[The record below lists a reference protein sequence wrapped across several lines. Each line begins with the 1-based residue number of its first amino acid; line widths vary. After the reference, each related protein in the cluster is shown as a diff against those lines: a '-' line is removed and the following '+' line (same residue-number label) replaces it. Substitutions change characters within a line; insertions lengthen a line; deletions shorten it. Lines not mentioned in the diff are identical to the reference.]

1 VTKRI
6 ARRSGLI
13 GNEAVKT
20 MSNESTGDEPV
31 CAANLPTVLGEVLA
45 SVPITDI
52 HTHIYPARFK
62 ELSLWG
68 IDELL
73 TYHYLVAE
81 FFRFSDMGYDDFYA
95 LPKARQAELVWTTL
109 FVDNSPVSEAARGVL
124 TILDKLGLD
133 VASRDLAAYRAW
145 FAAQDHHDY
154 IGKVFEIAGVKDVVM
169 TNDPFDPTEREY
181 WEGPANG
188 DARFKAVLRLDP
200 LLNDYANSWRQLAAW
215 GYAVE
220 ATMNAQSV
228 GEIRRFLRDW
238 IGKLDA
244 LYLAASLPP
253 DFAYPEDSL
262 RGRCIEECI
271 LPVCRETGRPFALM
285 VGAKPAVNPKLRVA
299 GWGAGRANAV
309 AVENLC
315 RQNPDNKFLVTM
327 LSRENQHEL
336 CVLARK
342 FRNLLL
348 FGCWWFLNNP
358 VIIEDMTRMRM
369 EMLGFSFVPQHSDAR
384 VIDQLIYKW
393 CHSKAILHKVLCDKY
408 GDLLAAGWQPT
419 RAEITRDAEA
429 WLGGTFRRFIGR

>member
-1 VTKRI
+1 MN
-6 ARRSGLI
+6 
-13 GNEAVKT
+13 NERVSAQ
-20 MSNESTGDEPV
+20 
-31 CAANLPTVLGEVLA
+31 NLQTVLGEVLA
-45 SVPITDI
+45 STPITDI
-52 HTHIYPARFK
+52 HTHIYPAEFK

-73 TYHYLVAE
+73 TYHYLLAE
-81 FFRFSDMGYDDFYA
+81 FFRFSDMAYDDFYN
-95 LPKARQAELVWTTL
+95 LPKGRQAELVWATL

-133 VASRDLAAYRAW
+133 VASRDLQSYRAY
-145 FAAQDHHDY
+145 FAAMDRRNY
-154 IGKVFEIAGVKDVVM
+154 IGKVLEISGVNEIVM
-169 TNDPFDPTEREY
+169 TNDPFDRTEREY
-181 WEGPANG
+181 WEKRGNS
-188 DARFKAVLRLDP
+188 DTRFKAVLRLDP
-200 LLNDYANSWRQLAAW
+200 LLNDYANSWRQLVEW

-220 ATMNAQSV
+220 ATMNEQSI

-253 DFAYPEDSL
+253 EFAYPEDSL
-262 RGRCIEECI
+262 RGKCIRECI
-271 LPVCRETGRPFALM
+271 LPVCKELGRPFALM
-285 VGAKPAVNPKLRVA
+285 VGAKPAVNAKLRVA
-299 GWGAGRANAV
+299 GWGAGRANAT

-315 RQNPDNKFLVTM
+315 RENPDNKFLVTM

-336 CVLARK
+336 CILARK
-342 FRNLLL
+342 FRNMLL

-393 CHSKAILHKVLCDKY
+393 CHSKAIMHKVLFDKY
-408 GDLLAAGWQPT
+408 SDLLASGWHL
-419 RAEITRDAEA
+419 TRDEIARDVEN
-429 WLGGTFRRFIGR
+429 WLGKTFWRFIGR

>member
-1 VTKRI
+1 MN
-6 ARRSGLI
+6 
-13 GNEAVKT
+13 NERVSAQ
-20 MSNESTGDEPV
+20 D
-31 CAANLPTVLGEVLA
+31 LQTVLGEVLA
-45 SVPITDI
+45 CTPITDI
-52 HTHIYPARFK
+52 HTHIYPAEFK

-81 FFRFSDMGYDDFYA
+81 FFRFSDMAYDDFYS
-95 LPKARQAELVWTTL
+95 LPKGRQAELVWATL

-124 TILDKLGLD
+124 TILEKLGLD
-133 VASRDLAAYRAW
+133 VANRDLQSYRAY
-145 FAAQDHHDY
+145 FAAMDRRDY
-154 IGKVFEIAGVKDVVM
+154 IGKVLEISGVNEIVM
-169 TNDPFDPTEREY
+169 TNDPFDRTEREY
-181 WEGPANG
+181 WEKQGNS
-188 DARFKAVLRLDP
+188 DTRFKAVLRLDP
-200 LLNDYANSWRQLAAW
+200 LLNDYANSWRQLVEW

-220 ATMNAQSV
+220 ATMNEQSI

-253 DFAYPEDSL
+253 EFAYPEDSL
-262 RGRCIEECI
+262 RGKCIRECI
-271 LPVCRETGRPFALM
+271 LPVCKELGRPFALM
-285 VGAKPAVNPKLRVA
+285 VGAKPAVNAKLRVA
-299 GWGAGRANAV
+299 GWGAGRANAT

-315 RQNPDNKFLVTM
+315 RENPDNKFLVTM

-342 FRNLLL
+342 FRNMLL

-393 CHSKAILHKVLCDKY
+393 CHSKAIMHKVLFDKY
-408 GDLLAAGWQPT
+408 SDLLASGWHLT
-419 RAEITRDAEA
+419 RDEITRDVEN
-429 WLGGTFRRFIGR
+429 WLGKTFWRFIGR

>member
-1 VTKRI
+1 MN
-6 ARRSGLI
+6 
-13 GNEAVKT
+13 NERVSAQ
-20 MSNESTGDEPV
+20 
-31 CAANLPTVLGEVLA
+31 NLQTVLGEVLA
-45 SVPITDI
+45 STPITDI
-52 HTHIYPARFK
+52 HTHIYPAEFK

-81 FFRFSDMGYDDFYA
+81 FFRFSDMAYDDFYD
-95 LPKARQAELVWTTL
+95 LPKGRQAELVWATL
-109 FVDNSPVSEAARGVL
+109 FVDISPVSEAARGVL

-133 VASRDLAAYRAW
+133 VASRDLQSYRAY
-145 FAAQDHHDY
+145 FAAMDRRDY
-154 IGKVFEIAGVKDVVM
+154 IGKVLEISGVNEIVM
-169 TNDPFDPTEREY
+169 TNDPFDRIEREY
-181 WEGPANG
+181 WEKLGNS
-188 DARFKAVLRLDP
+188 DTRFKAVLRLDP
-200 LLNDYANSWRQLAAW
+200 LLNDYANSWRQLVEW
-215 GYAVE
+215 GYIVE

-253 DFAYPEDSL
+253 EFAYPEDSL
-262 RGRCIEECI
+262 RGKCIRECI
-271 LPVCRETGRPFALM
+271 LPVCKELGRPFALM
-285 VGAKPAVNPKLRVA
+285 VGAKPAVNAKLRVA
-299 GWGAGRANAV
+299 GWGAGRANAS

-315 RQNPDNKFLVTM
+315 RENPDNKFLVTM

-342 FRNLLL
+342 FRNMLL

-393 CHSKAILHKVLCDKY
+393 CHSKAIMHKVLFDKY
-408 GDLLAAGWQPT
+408 SDLLASGWHLT
-419 RAEITRDAEA
+419 RDEITRDVEN
-429 WLGGTFRRFIGR
+429 WLGKTFWRFIGR

>member
-1 VTKRI
+1 MNEIMTNNDTVDR
-6 ARRSGLI
+6 
-13 GNEAVKT
+13 GN
-20 MSNESTGDEPV
+20 
-31 CAANLPTVLGEVLA
+31 LQIVLGEVLD

-52 HTHIYPARFK
+52 HTHIYPAEFK

-81 FFRFSDMGYDDFYA
+81 FFRFSDMDYDDFYN
-95 LPKARQAELVWTTL
+95 LPKSRQAELVWATL
-109 FVDNSPVSEAARGVL
+109 FVDNSPVSEATRGVL

-133 VASRDLAAYRAW
+133 VASRDLQSYRAY
-145 FAAQDHHDY
+145 FAAMDRRDY
-154 IGKVFEIAGVKDVVM
+154 IGKVLEISGVNEIVM
-169 TNDPFDPTEREY
+169 TNDPFDRTEREY
-181 WEGPANG
+181 WEKQGNS
-188 DARFKAVLRLDP
+188 DTRFKAVLRLDP
-200 LLNDYANSWRQLAAW
+200 LLNDYANSWRQLVDW

-220 ATMNAQSV
+220 STMNEQSI

-253 DFAYPEDSL
+253 EFAYPEDSL
-262 RGRCIEECI
+262 RGKCIRECI
-271 LPVCRETGRPFALM
+271 LPVCKELGRPFALM
-285 VGAKPAVNPKLRVA
+285 VGAKPAVNAKLRVA
-299 GWGAGRANAV
+299 GWGAGRANAT

-315 RQNPDNKFLVTM
+315 RENPDNKFLVTM

-342 FRNLLL
+342 FKNLLL

-393 CHSKAILHKVLCDKY
+393 LHSKAIIQRVLFDKY
-408 GDLLAAGWQPT
+408 DDLLATGWVLT
-419 RAEITRDAEA
+419 RTEIRRDVEN
-429 WLGGTFRRFIGR
+429 WLGKTFWNFIGR

>member
-1 VTKRI
+1 MMNK
-6 ARRSGLI
+6 
-13 GNEAVKT
+13 
-20 MSNESTGDEPV
+20 ESVSTQ
-31 CAANLPTVLGEVLA
+31 NLRTVLGEILDAVE
-45 SVPITDI
+45 ITDI
-52 HTHIYPARFK
+52 HTHIYPAEFK

-81 FFRFSDMGYDDFYA
+81 FFRFSEMAYDDFYT
-95 LPKARQAELVWTTL
+95 LPKGRQAELVWATL
-109 FVDNSPVSEAARGVL
+109 FIDNSPVGEAARGVL
-124 TILDKLGLD
+124 TILNKLGLD
-133 VASRDLAAYRAW
+133 VASRDLQAYRAY
-145 FAAQDHHDY
+145 FAAMDRRDY
-154 IGKVFEIAGVKDVVM
+154 IDKVLEISGVTSVVM
-169 TNDPFDPTEREY
+169 TNDPFDRTERNY
-181 WEGPANG
+181 WETLGNT
-188 DARFKAVLRLDP
+188 DSRFKAVLRLDP
-200 LLNDYANSWRQLAAW
+200 LLNDYANSWRQLVEW

-220 ATMNAQSV
+220 ATMNTQSV

-238 IGKLDA
+238 IGKIDA

-253 DFAYPEDSL
+253 EFAYPEDSL
-262 RGRCIEECI
+262 RGRCIDECI

-299 GWGAGRANAV
+299 GWGAGRSSAL

-315 RQNPDNKFLVTM
+315 RSNPDNKFLVTM

-358 VIIEDMTRMRM
+358 VIIEDMTRMRI

-393 CHSKAILHKVLCDKY
+393 CHSKAILNKVLFDKY
-408 GDLLAAGWQPT
+408 TDLLDSGWQLT
-419 RAEITRDAEA
+419 RGEVQRDLEN
-429 WLGGTFRRFIGR
+429 WLGKTFWNFIGRPQSGRR

>member
-1 VTKRI
+1 MN
-6 ARRSGLI
+6 
-13 GNEAVKT
+13 NEKV
-20 MSNESTGDEPV
+20 STE
-31 CAANLPTVLGEVLA
+31 NLQTVLGEVLA
-45 SVPITDI
+45 AVPITDI
-52 HTHIYPARFK
+52 HTHIYPAKFA

-95 LPKARQAELVWTTL
+95 LPKEKQAELVWATL
-109 FVDNSPVSEAARGVL
+109 FVENSPVGEAARGVL

-133 VASRDLAAYRAW
+133 VASRDLQSYRAY
-145 FAAQDHHDY
+145 FAAMDRHDY
-154 IGKVFEIAGVKDVVM
+154 IGKVLEISGVANVVM
-169 TNDPFDPTEREY
+169 TNDPFDRTEREY
-181 WEGPANG
+181 WEKLGNP
-188 DARFKAVLRLDP
+188 DPRFKAVLRLDP
-200 LLNDYANSWRQLAAW
+200 LLNDYANSWRQLADW

-220 ATMNAQSV
+220 PTMNAQSI
-228 GEIRRFLRDW
+228 GEIKRFLRDW
-238 IGKLDA
+238 IGKIDA

-262 RGRCIEECI
+262 RGRCIDECI
-271 LPVCRETGRPFALM
+271 IPVCREMGRPFALM

-299 GWGAGRANAV
+299 GWGAGRSNAA

-315 RQNPDNKFLVTM
+315 RKYPDNKFLVTM

-342 FRNLLL
+342 FKNLLL

-393 CHSKAILHKVLCDKY
+393 CHSKAIMHQVLFDKY
-408 GDLLAAGWQPT
+408 SDLLDSGWQLT
-419 RAEITRDAEA
+419 RAEMTRDLEN
-429 WLGGTFRRFIGR
+429 WLGKTFWRFIGRQP